1 MDMMGPF
8 AVAIA
13 FWTFV
18 AIAVVAGV
26 VGSYKKRR
34 LELEPIKLALERGQP
49 IDPAMLD
56 RILGRGPPEKLDPQ
70 LIHVGGIITIAAGVG
85 VGLLSLFLPA
95 LARLPVMG
103 VGVLAI
109 CVGIGLLIAARS
121 MVKAA

>member
-1 MDMMGPF
+1 VHSPVD
-8 AVAIA
+8 VAIA
-13 FWTFV
+13 FWIFV

-56 RILGRGPPEKLDPQ
+56 KILGREPPEKLDPQ
-70 LIHVGGIITIAAGVG
+70 LLQVGGIITIAAGVG

-95 LARLPVMG
+95 LAHLPVMG
-103 VGVLAI
+103 AGVLTI

-121 MVKAA
+121 MDKDA